1 MRKRRSFYSRL
12 SFEKKTSIWG
22 VIFIAP
28 WLIGFLSLFLWPIVQ
43 TVYYAFN
50 DLEIIPTGG
59 IKLSFT
65 GLKHLKHALFVDSTF
80 NPELVKTLIEVF
92 TLTPLIII
100 FSLLCAIL
108 LNGKFKGRALARA
121 IFFIP
126 IIMATGLL
134 LQRGSSLSGQI
145 TQGTSGNEG
154 VLGLSLLTNVLQNLN
169 VGKGLIDYIFNMI
182 NRIFEIV
189 SLSGIQIL
197 IFLSALQ
204 GISPSLY
211 EVAKI
216 EGATGYE
223 TFWKV
228 TVVMVSPMIL
238 TNTVYT
244 ITDIFAKSSI
254 MEITYNLAFA
264 QSRYGLASAMNSI
277 FLVFNL
283 LTIGLSLLVLRKVV
297 FYND

>member
-1 MRKRRSFYSRL
+1 MRKRKGFYSRL
-12 SFEKKTSIWG
+12 SFEKKTSLWG
-22 VIFIAP
+22 IIFIAP
-28 WLIGFLSLFLWPIVQ
+28 WLIGFLSLFLWPMLQ
-43 TVYYAFN
+43 TIYYSLN

-59 IKLSFT
+59 IALSFT
-65 GLKHLKHALFVDSTF
+65 GLKHLKHALLVDSSF
-80 NPELVKTLIEVF
+80 NPMLVKTLIEVL

-108 LNGKFKGRALARA
+108 LNGKFKGRTIARA

-134 LQRGSSLSGQI
+134 LQKNSSLSSQI
-145 TQGTSGNEG
+145 TQGTGSKESALGLG
-154 VLGLSLLTNVLQNLN
+154 VLSNLLHNLN
-169 VGKGLIDYIFNMI
+169 LGKGLIGYIFDMI

-204 GISPSLY
+204 GIPPSLY

-244 ITDIFAKSSI
+244 ITDIFAKSNI
-254 MEITYNLAFA
+254 MQHTYSLAFA

-277 FLVFNL
+277 FLIFNI
-283 LTIGLSLLVLRKVV
+283 LTIGLALLILRKAV